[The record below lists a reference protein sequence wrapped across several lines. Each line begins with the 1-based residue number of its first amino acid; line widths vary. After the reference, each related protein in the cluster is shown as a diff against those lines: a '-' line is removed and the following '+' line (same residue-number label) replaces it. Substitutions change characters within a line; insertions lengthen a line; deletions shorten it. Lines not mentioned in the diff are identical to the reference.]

1 MNKLIT
7 TEGFITDKQLV
18 RKLGKAGIL
27 LSYYIDCYKFYADES
42 GVFYRSRS
50 DIKNDTSI
58 SYESQQVYEKQL
70 VKLELLEI
78 TYGNIAQSNRI
89 KLHPESII
97 LYRNA
102 QTTSVAAQTTS
113 VAAQTDSVAAQTTSV
128 AAQTISLVNER
139 TPTNEPTEEI
149 TDVQLIPYEPSI
161 TLSHFDIKNIQTLSS
176 GAIATSSIYSKLS
189 PEDVEYYKNFKLN

>member
-1 MNKLIT
+1 MNTLIT

-18 RKLGKAGIL
+18 RKLGRAGIL

-50 DIKNDTSI
+50 DIRLDTTI
-58 SYESQQVYEKQL
+58 SDNSQKTYETQLTELGLIQVKDGG
-70 VKLELLEI
+70 
-78 TYGNIAQSNRI
+78 GNQANRI
-89 KLHPESII
+89 QLFPDNVILCKANLRDDNAKLRCDKAKLRHAHAK
-97 LYRNA
+97 LRCGTANL
-102 QTTSVAAQTTS
+102 
-113 VAAQTDSVAAQTTSV
+113 
-128 AAQTISLVNER
+128 LVNER
-139 TPTNEPTEEI
+139 IPTNELTEEI
-149 TDVQLIPYEPSI
+149 TDVQLTPYEPSI